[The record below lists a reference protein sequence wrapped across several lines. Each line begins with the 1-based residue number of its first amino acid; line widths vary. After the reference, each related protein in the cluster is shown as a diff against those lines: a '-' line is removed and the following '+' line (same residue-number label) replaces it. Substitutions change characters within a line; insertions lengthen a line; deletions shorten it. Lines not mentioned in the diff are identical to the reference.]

1 MKVQIQHSIV
11 QDMSVIKFDSLQEY
25 FRGIEFLDKSN
36 LEYDT
41 LKYSSVLN
49 IASIRV
55 NEFVL
60 NKFSKRFGIG
70 K

>member
-11 QDMSVIKFDSLQEY
+11 QDMSVIKFETLKDY
-25 FRGIEFLDKSN
+25 FRGIEFLDNSN
-36 LEYDT
+36 LEWEAV
-41 LKYSSVLN
+41 KYSSVLN
-49 IASIRV
+49 TASIRCS
-55 NEFVL
+55 ELVL